1 MSILTKAS
9 RNARCRGYEYF
20 ESKKVL
26 SCDKISEYEYDG
38 TVQGTMTEPYKVRI
52 NLDKTMS
59 SSCTCPFANGR
70 KICKHMVA
78 IFFCV
83 FPDEAQK
90 YESEYKEYKS
100 ASKRYYYDDCFD
112 GDYFCDDELD
122 DDYIDE
128 EEEYDEF
135 EDMLRKYIKKL
146 SKTQLQN
153 ALFDLLYDGTEE
165 QLNLFLYNYTE

>member
-9 RNARCRGYEYF
+9 WKSRSRGYDYYI
-20 ESKKVL
+20 KNKVL
-26 SCDKISEYEYDG
+26 SCKEISNIEYEG
-38 TVQGTMTEPYKVRI
+38 TVQGSAEEPYKVRI
-52 NLDKTMS
+52 NLEKTMS
-59 SSCTCPFANGR
+59 SSCNCPFANGR

-78 IFFCV
+78 IFYTV
-83 FPDEAQK
+83 FPGEAQK
-90 YESEYKEYKS
+90 YKSEYKEYKS
-100 ASKRYYYDDCFD
+100 ASKRYHYDSFFDDYY
-112 GDYFCDDELD
+112 DDELD
-122 DDYIDE
+122 EDYIDE
-128 EEEYDEF
+128 EEDYDEF